1 MKDIDLILNVYSST
15 SVDALKYKIPVISI
29 TEFIDWDKSVLA
41 DKNRGP
47 MAKHGAGIL
56 SIQPKKSKKELIE
69 LCERK
74 DFFKKADELAITSD
88 TLDAFTNL
96 FLEYKKKISP
106 NNFNYFMLFKY
117 VAVTLR
123 QVLFRRR
130 RIKQLYDFW
139 SLKDRKLLKSLK
151 F

>member
-1 MKDIDLILNVYSST
+1 MKKILKNKLLYIVIFMLIL
-15 SVDALKYKIPVISI
+15 
-29 TEFIDWDKSVLA
+29 
-41 DKNRGP
+41 
-47 MAKHGAGIL
+47 IL
-56 SIQPKKSKKELIE
+56 IVPTKKELIK
-69 LCERK
+69 LCEKK
-74 DFFKKADELAITSD
+74 DFFNKADELAITSNTLD
-88 TLDAFTNL
+88 TLTNL

-106 NNFNYFMLFKY
+106 SNFNYFMVFKY

-123 QVLFRRR
+123 QVLFRRK